1 MLVLLRTN
9 QVAAML
15 AVSANTVR
23 NWADQNL
30 LPVHSRTA
38 GGHRQ
43 FALGDVR
50 RVEYFND
57 HLHEGRDRIRS
68 DHGFVRALLRVK
80 LPPPAA

>member
-15 AVSANTVR
+15 SVSANTVR
-23 NWADQNL
+23 NWADQQFM
-30 LPVHSRTA
+30 PVHSRTA

-50 RVEYFND
+50 TLWIEQTGAREWV
-57 HLHEGRDRIRS
+57 G
-68 DHGFVRALLRVK
+68 G
-80 LPPPAA
+80 

>member
-1 MLVLLRTN
+1 MASRRSRRVRASAEREDMLVLLRTN

-23 NWADQNL
+23 NWADQNI
-30 LPVHSRTA
+30 LPVYSRTA

-50 RVEYFND
+50 TLWIEQT
-57 HLHEGRDRIRS
+57 
-68 DHGFVRALLRVK
+68 
-80 LPPPAA
+80 AASEVLGG

>member
-9 QVAAML
+9 QVATML

-23 NWADQNL
+23 NWADQNI

-43 FALGDVR
+43 FALRDVR
-50 RVEYFND
+50 TLWIEQTAARGV
-57 HLHEGRDRIRS
+57 
-68 DHGFVRALLRVK
+68 VRG
-80 LPPPAA
+80 

>member
-1 MLVLLRTN
+1 MASRRSRRSRASAEREDMLVLLRTN

-50 RVEYFND
+50 TLWIEQTAAS
-57 HLHEGRDRIRS
+57 E
-68 DHGFVRALLRVK
+68 ALGG
-80 LPPPAA
+80 